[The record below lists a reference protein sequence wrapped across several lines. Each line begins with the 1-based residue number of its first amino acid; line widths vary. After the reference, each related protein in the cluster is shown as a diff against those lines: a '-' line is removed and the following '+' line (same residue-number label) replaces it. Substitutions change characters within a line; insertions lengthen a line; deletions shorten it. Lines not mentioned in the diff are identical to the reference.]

1 MISVNNFPHVVH
13 YIDLNTGSNS
23 FRISPFKFEGHG
35 DGAFINTTKKNAQYS
50 VTQTITLPNSIPR
63 TLTWPSS
70 EHAFHAQKVID
81 YIMKNPGDKEILAP
95 MLDDIINAKL
105 VNDEF
110 LPRDCYDPIAIKYA
124 NLMKLSPE
132 NGDRF
137 DWAIAK
143 KFEASNQNPAHV
155 ALNRKRMER
164 VLKLKCD
171 QHPGLKEKAKLYA
184 LHRIMPI
191 EVSRYDETWASGGR
205 GSGSNVLGILIL
217 ELGNAY
223 LAAEGRSHEIT
234 IQDPSQYY
242 ADNFLNK
249 LEVAHDNLEGYCN
262 GSRSLNAIGNNSQV
276 VNAARNKVIDA
287 IKQKFDVDVQSI
299 KVGDSLDGAQKVI
312 KLEFKNYENANRFAI
327 QNRGSYRLIQ
337 AGNFVI
343 LGTTKDNRGMSK
355 ADYVFK
361 GLGLPSDITDGVMT
375 ECDNAP
381 QPSDSEIVSNDD
393 NIFDPDVVFQYHNLR
408 QSGVAPAN
416 NQPQFGFQQPQPGYG
431 YQPQF
436 GFQQPQPGY
445 GYQPQFG
452 FQQPQ
457 PGYGY
462 QPQFSYQQ
470 QQPGYSS
477 QGFYQQS
484 SAVQARTPYMH
495 TLCSKVMAA
504 LNVNCKPSMIIEN
517 HDGKI
522 SLCYEK
528 NQQGFMA
535 RDFFDGYFG
544 LGIQEA
550 DNMYVKQTMP
560 ISDFNQLMFYL
571 KIDVGD
577 NRPRF

>member
-1 MISVNNFPHVVH
+1 MIFFTIRVCYTLKCVYYYKGKKMISINNFPHVVH

-63 TLTWPSS
+63 ILTWPSS

-276 VNAARNKVIDA
+276 VNVARNKVIDA
-287 IKQKFDVDVQSI
+287 IKRKFDVDVQSI

-312 KLEFKNYENANRFAI
+312 KLEFKNSENANRFATW
-327 QNRGSYRLIQ
+327 NRGSHMLAQ
-337 AGNFVI
+337 DGSFVM
-343 LGTTKDNRGMSK
+343 LGTTKDNRGMSR

-361 GLGLPSDITDGVMT
+361 GLDLPSDITDGIMT

-381 QPSDSEIVSNDD
+381 QPPNSEIVSNDD
-393 NIFDPDVVFQYHNLR
+393 NIFYPDVEFQYHNLR

-416 NQPQFGFQQPQPGYG
+416 N
-431 YQPQF
+431 
-436 GFQQPQPGY
+436 
-445 GYQPQFG
+445 QPQFG

-504 LNVNCKPSMIIEN
+504 LNVNYNSSKPSMIIEN